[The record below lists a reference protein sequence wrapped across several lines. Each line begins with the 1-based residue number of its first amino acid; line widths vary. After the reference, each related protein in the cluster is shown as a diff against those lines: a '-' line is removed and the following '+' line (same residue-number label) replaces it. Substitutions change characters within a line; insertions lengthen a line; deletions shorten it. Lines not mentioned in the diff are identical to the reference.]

1 MGCLMPV
8 ALPHPRLLSCQCR
21 QRKLHTSPLWGGPA
35 APLSRSRCARGSA
48 IESGDAGVGASLHP
62 TRRAQ
67 ESAPPSPSR
76 GGMNRARPPST
87 KFLAGLKP
95 ARDEGSGAPNDRNAF
110 KWATMRRPARP
121 ASAPTRLSPVPR
133 AARTPPADMDPGFP
147 TEAGN
152 RDGPRWSV
160 TPAAR
165 AATTLLQMRSPP
177 RAQLSSSAAPCPT
190 CQDGPDTL
198 SLMGQGG
205 RSLREARRPGI
216 SVSDFRL
223 APQEESKLSLGLSAL
238 RERRTRAYR
247 SRSYGG
253 CIRGL
258 RACSV
263 SPEWAEILPLLPRNS
278 PPKGPGFIYQPV
290 RATTRTGWLRA

>member
-1 MGCLMPV
+1 
-8 ALPHPRLLSCQCR
+8 
-21 QRKLHTSPLWGGPA
+21 
-35 APLSRSRCARGSA
+35 
-48 IESGDAGVGASLHP
+48 
-62 TRRAQ
+62 
-67 ESAPPSPSR
+67 
-76 GGMNRARPPST
+76 
-87 KFLAGLKP
+87 
-95 ARDEGSGAPNDRNAF
+95 
-110 KWATMRRPARP
+110 MRRPARP

-165 AATTLLQMRSPP
+165 AVILERRS
-177 RAQLSSSAAPCPT
+177 LSRVA
-190 CQDGPDTL
+190 DGPDTHP
-198 SLMGQGG
+198 SWGRDG